1 MSENVPNKPEQPA
14 EKIDDGEIYILDG
27 LAALGQQ
34 KKILFGVPVVTT
46 VLAVAAAF
54 LMSPIF
60 TSTAVILPPQ
70 QQQGSG
76 VAAMLGQL
84 GGLAGAAGSIAGLK
98 NPSDMYVG
106 MLKSRAISD
115 VLIKKFD
122 LQRHYDEE
130 TMFET
135 RKELTKKSSISS
147 GKDGMISVIV
157 EDENPKL
164 AAEIANAYISEL
176 AGLTQRLAVTEAS
189 KRRIFFEAQLKSA
202 KEDLANAEVALQEVQ
217 KKTGMLQLDG
227 QVRSII
233 SNIAQ
238 VQAQIATREVQL
250 SASRTFATAN
260 NPEVLR
266 AEQELRSLREQ
277 LAKLQTGGKAGGGN
291 LMVPTSDIPE
301 VGVAYIRRLRDVKYY
316 EAIFE
321 MLAKQFELAKIEES
335 KDSSLIQQLDVAQP
349 AEKKTRP
356 KNILVILGGLVGGL
370 ILGVFAAFGRA
381 YYLRSSNSKEAK
393 QRLEEFKASWKN

>member
-1 MSENVPNKPEQPA
+1 MPENMPNSAEPPA
-14 EKIDDGEIYILDG
+14 AVIDDDEIHLLDG
-27 LAALGQQ
+27 LTALGKQ
-34 KKILFGVPVVTT
+34 KKILFGVPIVTT
-46 VLAVAAAF
+46 TIAVAAAF
-54 LMSPIF
+54 LMSPVF

-70 QQQGSG
+70 QQQSSG

-84 GGLAGAAGSIAGLK
+84 GGLAGAAGSFAGLK

-106 MLKSRAISD
+106 ILKSRAVSD

-122 LQRHYDEE
+122 LQRHYGEE

-135 RKELTKKSSISS
+135 RKELTKKSLISS
-147 GKDGMISVIV
+147 GKDGMISVVV

-164 AAEIANAYISEL
+164 AAEIANAYMAEL
-176 AGLTQRLAVTEAS
+176 ADLTQRLAVTEAS
-189 KRRIFFEAQLKSA
+189 KRRVFFEGQLKSA
-202 KEDLANAEVALQEVQ
+202 KENLANAEVALQEVQ

-238 VQAQIATREVQL
+238 LQALIASREVQL
-250 SASRTFATAN
+250 SASRTFATSN

-266 AEQELRSLREQ
+266 AEQELRSLKDQ
-277 LAKLQTGGKAGGGN
+277 LAKLQTGTKAGGGN
-291 LMVPTSDIPE
+291 MMVPTSEIPE

-335 KDSSLIQQLDVAQP
+335 KDSSLIQQLDVAEP

-356 KNILVILGGLVGGL
+356 KNILMILGGFIGGL
-370 ILGVFAAFGRA
+370 MLGVFAAAGRH
-381 YYLRSSNSKEAK
+381 YYLRATNSPQGK
-393 QRLEEFKASWKN
+393 QRLLEIRQS